1 MSDFAESLQ
10 AASLGAA
17 HQAFNDPEDT
27 KIEPNKFEPSSP
39 VEEVEGAEAKAPI
52 RRRRSTK
59 RRAWGP
65 FARFF
70 LRWLFR
76 RMNG

>member
-1 MSDFAESLQ
+1 MTK
-10 AASLGAA
+10 
-17 HQAFNDPEDT
+17 HYPEGYIQTSGEDST
-27 KIEPNKFEPSSP
+27 TTTPT
-39 VEEVEGAEAKAPI
+39 PI

-65 FARFF
+65 TARFF
-70 LRWLFR
+70 LGWLFR